1 MEYDDYTT
9 EKNSRKTEYDKNTT
23 EKNSRKTEYDNYTTE
38 KNSRKT
44 EYDNYTTAHNSS
56 DMILEEN
63 TENREDHVF
72 TPSNQKKAESSNPG
86 NLSKRWAK
94 KQPTK
99 NELVESFV
107 VLKDSTLIMS
117 NNVAAMDKRLTTLET
132 NVSELIAYINE
143 KI

>member
-9 EKNSRKTEYDKNTT
+9 EKNSRKTEYDKNTK
-23 EKNSRKTEYDNYTTE
+23 EKNSRETEYDENTTT
-38 KNSRKT
+38 RI
-44 EYDNYTTAHNSS
+44 SS
-56 DMILEEN
+56 DMVLEEKA
-63 TENREDHVF
+63 ENREDHVF
-72 TPSNQKKAESSNPG
+72 TPSIRKNAVSSNPG

-117 NNVAAMDKRLTTLET
+117 NNAVEFEKPLTTLET
-132 NVSELIAYINE
+132 NVSELIAYINA

>member
-1 MEYDDYTT
+1 MEYDNYTT
-9 EKNSRKTEYDKNTT
+9 EKNSRKKEYDKNTT
-23 EKNSRKTEYDNYTTE
+23 EKNSRKTEYDEN
-38 KNSRKT
+38 
-44 EYDNYTTAHNSS
+44 TTARISS
-56 DMILEEN
+56 DMILEEEA
-63 TENREDHVF
+63 ENREDHVF
-72 TPSNQKKAESSNPG
+72 TPSILKNAVSS

-117 NNVAAMDKRLTTLET
+117 NNAVAFEKRLTTLET